1 VANEKNIFGLDLK
14 VDQNYLAEAVKQTV
28 MLGIAEALNGKNE
41 IVSQIVNSVL
51 STKVDKYGKISSYS
65 GDNRYTLL
73 ECYVRN
79 LLTDVTRDEI
89 KKLVE
94 EKRDELAAIIRKEL
108 SKKVTADTFVNN
120 FISKVNDAIDA
131 TWCTKI
137 DVVFDKRKE

>member
-1 VANEKNIFGLDLK
+1 MANEKNIFGLDLK

-51 STKVDKYGKISSYS
+51 STKVDKDGKISSYS
-65 GDNRYTLL
+65 SDNRYTLL
-73 ECYVRN
+73 EYYVRN

-131 TWCTKI
+131 TWCTRI